1 MAETGEG
8 ESRMRIQGALIAALL
23 LILCPLLCGAAPI
36 PEPEADQLVLVAVS
50 DEGTARIS
58 LHERDAD
65 GAWTTVFSAPARI
78 GYGGLGKMR
87 EGDGRTPCGVFGF
100 NAAFGTRPDPG
111 CAIPYICVGEEHYWS
126 CDQRDGYHYNELV
139 SILDLPGL
147 DTTCSEHLC
156 EIDPEYRY
164 ALSIDYNAAGEKGKG
179 SAIFL
184 HCQGEREETRG
195 CVAIP
200 EEQMLTLLRRV
211 RPDCRI
217 VIGERSALEE
227 TFTIPLQNF

>member
-1 MAETGEG
+1 
-8 ESRMRIQGALIAALL
+8 MRILRALIAALL
-23 LILCPLLCGAAPI
+23 LDLCPLLCGAAPVG
-36 PEPEADQLVLVAVS
+36 ELEADQLVLVAAA
-50 DEGTARIS
+50 DDGTVRVS

-65 GAWTTVFSAPARI
+65 GVWTQRFSVPGCI
-78 GYGGLGKMR
+78 GCGGLGKSC
-87 EGDGRTPCGVFGF
+87 EGDGRTPTGVFGF
-100 NAAFGTRPDPG
+100 NAAFGTQPDPG
-111 CAIPYICVGEEHYWS
+111 CAIPYTQVGEEHYWS
-126 CDQRDGYHYNELV
+126 CDQREGYHYNELV
-139 SILDLPGL
+139 SILALPGL
-147 DTTCSEHLC
+147 DTERSEHLC

-184 HCQGEREETRG
+184 HCQGERSVTRG

-200 EEQMLTLLRRV
+200 EEQMLTLMRTL

-227 TFTIPLQNF
+227 EFTIPLQDFLASF